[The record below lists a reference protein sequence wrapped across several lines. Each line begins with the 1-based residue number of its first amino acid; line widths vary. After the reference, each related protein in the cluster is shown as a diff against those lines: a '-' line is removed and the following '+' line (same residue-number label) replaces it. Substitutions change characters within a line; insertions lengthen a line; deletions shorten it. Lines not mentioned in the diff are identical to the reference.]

1 MASSWAEY
9 DSSYG
14 RGSSAHLSSTSGTK
28 KRRSGSSSASSSSA
42 PASSSGG
49 TSKRKSAKRA
59 PTGIDALYVDAPPGI
74 DTRLQFQWI
83 RPHPSSAILAAAATD
98 SRKSASKSGTG
109 VPGGGGAN
117 ISPHIV
123 EAARLVEHYRQA
135 KTNSNGDSK
144 SKSDE
149 SPKRKLP
156 LPKVDLGCI
165 NAEVELTSLFDPPLL
180 SEWGVP
186 GVSMDISYGDMN
198 DDQESFSDS
207 DSDES
212 HALHSGGD
220 HMKNSDG
227 DGKSRQSTAAEIDS
241 ALGKLVQCAAA
252 KGTKRLDDSTKD
264 TFRDLSADT
273 ANDNLLEFLPSR
285 MLLQKVRDVA
295 SDAAD
300 GVSGVSYLSIGV
312 KSLTM
317 LADITQ
323 TESMGKHILSVLAP
337 VLLSTSSDVTM
348 EMKHNIVT
356 SLKVLAKALVHN
368 CGLGK
373 LSKGNLFQ
381 LAEGGEIGTSSSTTT
396 EPSEFMDHF
405 LIAIGK
411 AYHE

>member
-28 KRRSGSSSASSSSA
+28 KRRSGSGASSSSA

-49 TSKRKSAKRA
+49 TTKRKSAKSA
-59 PTGIDALYVDAPPGI
+59 PTGIDALYVDPPPGI

-109 VPGGGGAN
+109 VGGGGAN

-135 KTNSNGDSK
+135 KTDSNGDSK
-144 SKSDE
+144 SRSDE

-186 GVSMDISYGDMN
+186 GASMDISYGDMN

-220 HMKNSDG
+220 PTKNSDG
-227 DGKSRQSTAAEIDS
+227 DGKSRQSTAAEIES
-241 ALGKLVQCAAA
+241 ALGKLVQYAAAA

-264 TFRDLSADT
+264 TFSDLSADT
-273 ANDNLLEFLPSR
+273 ANDNLLELLPSR

-300 GVSGVSYLSIGV
+300 DITYLSIGV
-312 KSLTM
+312 KSLTV

-323 TESMGKHILSVLAP
+323 TESMGRHILSVLAP
-337 VLLSTSSDVTM
+337 VLLSTSSDATM
-348 EMKHNIVT
+348 EMKDNIVA
-356 SLKVLAKALVHN
+356 SLKLLAKALVHE

-381 LAEGGEIGTSSSTTT
+381 LAEGGEIGTSTMT
-396 EPSEFMDHF
+396 EPSELMDQF